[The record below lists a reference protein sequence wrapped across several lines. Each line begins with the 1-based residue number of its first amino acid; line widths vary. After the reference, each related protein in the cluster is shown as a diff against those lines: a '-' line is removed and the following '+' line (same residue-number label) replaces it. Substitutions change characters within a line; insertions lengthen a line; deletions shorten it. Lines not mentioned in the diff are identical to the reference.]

1 MKYGMFTKAG
11 DYAVE
16 GIAKTALACLE
27 NGVENSV
34 VEEIIA
40 DALYKL
46 SFLLGCK
53 EATDTMVADRVFE
66 VVQRRWDLYRDDCNR
81 ARFADVNL

>member
-1 MKYGMFTKAG
+1 MDEIIALEDRRIEAMTKG
-11 DYAVE
+11 DVQ
-16 GIAKTALACLE
+16 TL
-27 NGVENSV
+27 
-34 VEEIIA
+34 EEIIA

-53 EATDTMVADRVFE
+53 EATDTMVADLVFE
-66 VVQRRWDLYRDDCNR
+66 TVQRRWDLYRNDCNR